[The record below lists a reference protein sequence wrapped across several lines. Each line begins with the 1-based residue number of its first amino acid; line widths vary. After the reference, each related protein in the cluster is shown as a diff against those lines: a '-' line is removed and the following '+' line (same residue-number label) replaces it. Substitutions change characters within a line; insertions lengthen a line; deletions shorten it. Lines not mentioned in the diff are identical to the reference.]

1 MQATKIRAYADLH
14 DLDLVTIEQDAG
26 LSGRSVSGRPAI
38 QNVLEMVQ
46 GRTVQHVLVFKLDRL
61 ARNCREALEIA
72 DLLQQRNVSL
82 HSLSESLDTGS
93 ASGKL
98 FFTLIAGMAEWER
111 QTIAERTKQ
120 ALNRKR
126 EKGERVGGRPR
137 YGWQIINREMVQ
149 EPSEQ
154 EAIFRMKELLVKG
167 YSTRE
172 IVRQLVM
179 DGIRTRAGGHFTQ
192 TQVVRILR
200 AA

>member
-1 MQATKIRAYADLH
+1 
-14 DLDLVTIEQDAG
+14 
-26 LSGRSVSGRPAI
+26 
-38 QNVLEMVQ
+38 MVQ